1 MSLSSRNRSIGS
13 LIYWNEVD
21 KGGHFAAWEERNSS
35 LPRFTRHSD
44 RCPNSRRVPHAANA
58 ALSPIGER
66 QMSVLFTHRYLTEGG
81 SGVALMD
88 STSPSATIGPQSR
101 GGGRA

>member
-1 MSLSSRNRSIGS
+1 MSLSSPNRSIGS
-13 LIYWNEVD
+13 LIYWDEVD

-35 LPRFTRHSD
+35 LQRFKGHSD

-66 QMSVLFTHRYLTEGG
+66 
-81 SGVALMD
+81 
-88 STSPSATIGPQSR
+88 
-101 GGGRA
+101 